1 MEVSI
6 HKAKREDLP
15 LIAPLFNAY
24 RMFYKQADDIELAT
38 NFLQQRLQNEES
50 SVFYA
55 IHNPGKAIGFMQLYP
70 GFSSVSASKICVLND
85 LYVVEKFRGLGIG
98 RRLIEQARQY
108 AIESGAA
115 CVSLQTAKDNC
126 TAQRLYEYLGFKR
139 EHGFYS
145 YSLSIQND
153 KPND

>member
-1 MEVSI
+1 MKISI
-6 HKAKREDLP
+6 HKAKEADIS
-15 LIAPLFNAY
+15 LIAPIFNAY
-24 RMFYKQADDIELAT
+24 RIFYKQADDIESAT
-38 NFLQQRLQNEES
+38 NFLQQRLQNHES

-55 IHNPGKAIGFMQLYP
+55 VNNPGKVIGFMQLYP
-70 GFSSVSASKICVLND
+70 GFSSVLASKICVLND

-108 AIESGAA
+108 AIDSGAA

-139 EHGFYS
+139 AHGFYS
-145 YSLSIQND
+145 YSLSIQNNKSKD
-153 KPND
+153 